1 MDREPEKRE
10 RCLMPRR
17 MILGVFVFGL
27 VLATGS
33 SVALAAPTAGG
44 GGHACPEPQSDLHT
58 TQVDVKEGCM
68 LPTVVRI
75 DAGAT
80 ITWTNRDEALHTV
93 TGTDVRSG
101 RPGAG
106 SWGSIEELAQNQTF
120 SHTFNDAG
128 VYPYYCMLHPGMIGA
143 VVVGN
148 GVPEHPYTAGTGA
161 AAASDSGGASSHTQ
175 TQTQQRSSTSGSNGI
190 DGTFI
195 IVVAAF
201 GVAIGAGVAYTYRRL
216 RGDASTAAA
225 TK

>member
-1 MDREPEKRE
+1 MDTEPEKRE

-27 VLATGS
+27 LLATVS
-33 SVALAAPTAGG
+33 SVALAAPASGG
-44 GGHACPEPQSDLHT
+44 GGHACPEPQSDSHT
-58 TQVDVKEGCM
+58 TSVDVKEGCM
-68 LPTVVRI
+68 LPTVVRV

-106 SWGSIEELAQNQTF
+106 SWGSLEELAQNQTF

-161 AAASDSGGASSHTQ
+161 AVASDTGGGAPQ
-175 TQTQQRSSTSGSNGI
+175 TQAQRQQRASTSGSNGI
-190 DGTFI
+190 DARVV
-195 IVVAAF
+195 IVAAAF
-201 GVAIGAGVAYTYRRL
+201 GVAVAARVACTYPRL
-216 RGDASTAAA
+216 
-225 TK
+225 

>member
-1 MDREPEKRE
+1 
-10 RCLMPRR
+10 MPRR
-17 MILGVFVFGL
+17 MIVAVFVVGL
-27 VLATGS
+27 LLATRS
-33 SVALAAPTAGG
+33 SVALAAPASGG
-44 GGHACPEPQSDLHT
+44 GGHACPEPQSDSHT

-68 LPTVVRI
+68 LPTVVRA

-106 SWGSIEELAQNQTF
+106 SWGSLEELAQNETF
-120 SHTFNDAG
+120 SHTFNDSG
-128 VYPYYCMLHPGMIGA
+128 VFPYYCMLHPGMIGA

-161 AAASDSGGASSHTQ
+161 AAASDSGGGSSQTQ
-175 TQTQQRSSTSGSNGI
+175 TQAQQRSSTSGSNGI
-190 DGTFI
+190 DATFV
-195 IVVAAF
+195 IVASAF
-201 GVAIGAGVAYTYRRL
+201 AVAIAAGAGYTYRRL

>member
-17 MILGVFVFGL
+17 MIVAVFVVGL
-27 VLATGS
+27 LLATRS
-33 SVALAAPTAGG
+33 SVALAAPASGG
-44 GGHACPEPQSDLHT
+44 GGHACPEPQSDSHT
-58 TQVDVKEGCM
+58 TSVDVKEGCM
-68 LPTVVRI
+68 LPTVVRV
-75 DAGAT
+75 DAGST

-106 SWGSIEELAQNQTF
+106 SWGSLEELSQNQTF

-143 VVVGN
+143 VVVGD

-161 AAASDSGGASSHTQ
+161 AAVSDTRGGSAQASTQAPQAS
-175 TQTQQRSSTSGSNGI
+175 RAVSSSSAI
-190 DGTFI
+190 DAKFV
-195 IVVAAF
+195 IVVVAF
-201 GVAIGAGVAYTYRRL
+201 ALAIGG
-216 RGDASTAAA
+216 GG
-225 TK
+225 

>member
-1 MDREPEKRE
+1 
-10 RCLMPRR
+10 
-17 MILGVFVFGL
+17 
-27 VLATGS
+27 
-33 SVALAAPTAGG
+33 
-44 GGHACPEPQSDLHT
+44 
-58 TQVDVKEGCM
+58 M
-68 LPTVVRI
+68 LPTVVRV
-75 DAGAT
+75 DAGST

-106 SWGSIEELAQNQTF
+106 SWGSLEELSQNQTF

-161 AAASDSGGASSHTQ
+161 AAASDSGGGSSQTQ
-175 TQTQQRSSTSGSNGI
+175 TQAQQRSSTSGSHPI
-190 DGTFI
+190 AGTFV

-201 GVAIGAGVAYTYRRL
+201 GVAIAAGVAYTYRRL
-216 RGDASTAAA
+216 RGDPSTAAA